1 MISVLDHIEY
11 LSYKHDCIIVPGLGA
26 FISQKTSV
34 KDNGMISSLR
44 RNIVF
49 NSAVDYNDGLLENSI
64 MRREQ
69 INLETARTYIS
80 DYVYSLKSQ
89 LKHEGEVPLG
99 RLGYFKRVEA
109 EKMEFQPFVSYRT
122 SSEYF
127 GLSALTLKPLSD
139 CEVLTVEVE
148 SKKNVNVIP
157 FSKKF
162 IQVAASIVL
171 LIAMSVLLSTPV
183 IEQDNVNY
191 ANLNAFSIINTPIE
205 EIQQEDLYI
214 AIPKS
219 SVKNDEEKVEINE
232 NKEESSLKQ
241 EGNYCIVVASL
252 ASKAQAEKFVKES
265 GLIDCEIAKSIKKY
279 RVYVAR
285 GTFEEMIEL
294 QKVKY
299 SGTDAWV
306 CKI

>member
-11 LSYKHDCIIVPGLGA
+11 LSYKHDCVIVPGLGA

-34 KDNGMISSLR
+34 KENGMISSLR

-49 NSAVDYNDGLLENSI
+49 NTAVDYNDGLLENSI

-89 LKHEGEVPLG
+89 LKHEGEVPVG
-99 RLGYFKRVEA
+99 RLGYFKSVEA
-109 EKMEFQPFVSYRT
+109 EKLEFQPFVSYRT

-127 GLSALTLKPLSD
+127 GLSTLTLKPLCD
-139 CEVLTVEVE
+139 CGVSAVEAE
-148 SKKNVNVIP
+148 SKKNANVVP

-191 ANLNAFSIINTPIE
+191 ANFNAFSIKNTPIE
-205 EIQQEDLYI
+205 EIQQEDLCI
-214 AIPKS
+214 AIPKPLVENED
-219 SVKNDEEKVEINE
+219 VKIDIKENE
-232 NKEESSLKQ
+232 CESSLKQ

-252 ASKAQAEKFVKES
+252 ASRAQAEKFVKES

-294 QKVKY
+294 QKAKY